1 MKNYSIQIAPE
12 ALVDIQDITD
22 WYNQYKA
29 DLGAKFQKTAIN
41 HIGKLS
47 KNPHAYAIRYHKIR
61 CILVRKFPY
70 LIHFYIN
77 EATCLLYTSPSP
89 RD

>member
-41 HIGKLS
+41 HI
-47 KNPHAYAIRYHKIR
+47 
-61 CILVRKFPY
+61 
-70 LIHFYIN
+70 
-77 EATCLLYTSPSP
+77 
-89 RD
+89 